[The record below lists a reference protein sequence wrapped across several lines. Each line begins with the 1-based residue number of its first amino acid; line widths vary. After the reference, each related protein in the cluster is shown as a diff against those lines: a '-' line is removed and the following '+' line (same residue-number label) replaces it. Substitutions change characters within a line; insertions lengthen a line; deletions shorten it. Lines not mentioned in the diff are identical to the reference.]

1 MDIQADIR
9 DLFILAHRIAAAA
22 WSQDTG
28 VTPEED
34 FLDTDI
40 TVTIQ
45 GIQDTAVTADTGVII
60 TE

>member
-34 FLDTDI
+34 FLGKIEKTIIIFKKNDI
-40 TVTIQ
+40 PKK
-45 GIQDTAVTADTGVII
+45 
-60 TE
+60 E